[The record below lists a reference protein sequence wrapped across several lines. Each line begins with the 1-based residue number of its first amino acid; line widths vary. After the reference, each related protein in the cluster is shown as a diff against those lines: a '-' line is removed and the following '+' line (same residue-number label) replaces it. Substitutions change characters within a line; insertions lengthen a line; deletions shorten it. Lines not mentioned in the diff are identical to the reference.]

1 MTVTKQK
8 GICLLETVVAA
19 AILAAAVMTVSG
31 LSAKGLRSIRLNQE
45 YEKAWDYLDRQLVL
59 IDTAGVDILAEG
71 GSASGQIESYD
82 GRLWRWV
89 AQAQETEYAGL
100 YDVVVQIEWMSMGQP
115 KRIMC
120 STRLS
125 GEPASIDETDTAS
138 SGAGPAETMR

>member
-1 MTVTKQK
+1 MTGIKHK
-8 GICLLETVVAA
+8 GISLLETVAAA
-19 AILAAAVMTVSG
+19 AILAAAVMTVCG

-45 YEKAWDYLDRQLVL
+45 HEKAWDYLDRQLVL
-59 IDTAGVDILAEG
+59 IDTAGVDILAESG
-71 GSASGQIESYD
+71 ATSGQIESYD

-115 KRIMC
+115 KRIAC

-125 GEPASIDETDTAS
+125 GEPATIEEEDTGSA
-138 SGAGPAETMR
+138 GTGPAGAM